1 MNATSV
7 ILDFYDPRDAVF
19 PFGCRHP
26 PCEVVAVK
34 RGVRIRAY
42 ESVLDFHRLTIM
54 DDPGIKQALFGRQV
68 DNLFAGST
76 EKSTNFWG
84 SSWRARA
91 TLGGNRPSLL
101 NMRMRV
107 S

>member
-1 MNATSV
+1 MNAASV

-42 ESVLDFHRLTIM
+42 ESVLDFHRLTIV
-54 DDPGIKQALFGRQV
+54 DDPGNRQALFGRRV
-68 DNLFAGST
+68 VILPLAA
-76 EKSTNFWG
+76 EKNRRTSKG
-84 SSWRARA
+84 RDRRARIFLA
-91 TLGGNRPSLL
+91 AVPNTRRQL
-101 NMRMRV
+101 
-107 S
+107 